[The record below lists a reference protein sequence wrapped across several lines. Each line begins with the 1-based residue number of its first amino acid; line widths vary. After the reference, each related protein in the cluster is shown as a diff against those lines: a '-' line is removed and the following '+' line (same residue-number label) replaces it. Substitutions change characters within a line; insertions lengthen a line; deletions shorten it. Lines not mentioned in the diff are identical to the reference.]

1 MTNKNNSES
10 FDPILDVLNNE
21 KVVTDAIKAGITDSL
36 KKHRLL
42 GHPIWADENHTK
54 SGNKMFPHSF
64 PLSGFLCAKNKLSF
78 CLNRHA
84 YVFFSP

>member
-42 GHPIWADENHTK
+42 GHPICVWRNGKVVWIPPDQIK
-54 SGNKMFPHSF
+54 D
-64 PLSGFLCAKNKLSF
+64 
-78 CLNRHA
+78 
-84 YVFFSP
+84 